1 MCDAFTAQDLKML
14 ELYPQ
19 YIYGQRYAL
28 ILALTRKERVV
39 PQLNGNPLSLP
50 MISVEIIECELVKQ
64 LRSEV
69 WLLFLYFSVN

>member
-1 MCDAFTAQDLKML
+1 MCDAFTVQNLKML

-28 ILALTRKERVV
+28 ILALTRKERVI
-39 PQLNGNPLSLP
+39 PQLNGNPQ
-50 MISVEIIECELVKQ
+50 CELVKQ
-64 LRSEV
+64 ERSEV